1 MTERSRSNG
10 PPART
15 KYRHLFSHVRYEQ
28 FAAGVAGGA
37 ASSLVL
43 QPLDLIKV
51 RFQVHDG
58 HLSSRISYSGIVH
71 AFKSIASDG
80 GVLGLWQGAS
90 PNVVAVSLAW
100 GLYFLGFNTIKG
112 HLQSKNEQ
120 KPLGVGVTLL
130 VGCVTGVGTLSVTN
144 PLFVVKTRMCLQ
156 ASRKN
161 VFRST
166 EKFCSGIVHGLRQI
180 YRNEGM
186 RGLYKGYVPGLIGT
200 THGALQFM
208 AYEQMK
214 SRYNLQRHR
223 DINWKLTNTEYILMA
238 AMSKMFAVTVT
249 YPYQVVRSRLQDA
262 YFRHNGIWDIAVR
275 IVKFEGLSGFYKGLT
290 PNLLRVTPA
299 CSITFVVYENVS
311 RWLSM

>member
-1 MTERSRSNG
+1 
-10 PPART
+10 
-15 KYRHLFSHVRYEQ
+15 
-28 FAAGVAGGA
+28 
-37 ASSLVL
+37 
-43 QPLDLIKV
+43 
-51 RFQVHDG
+51 
-58 HLSSRISYSGIVH
+58 
-71 AFKSIASDG
+71 
-80 GVLGLWQGAS
+80 
-90 PNVVAVSLAW
+90 VAVSTAW
-100 GLYFLGFNTIKG
+100 GLYFLGFNTIKT
-112 HLQSKNEQ
+112 HLQAKNEQ

-130 VGCVTGVGTLSVTN
+130 AGCMTGVGTLTVTN

-156 ASRKN
+156 ASRRN
-161 VFRST
+161 RFRST
-166 EKFCSGIVHGLRQI
+166 EKFCSGIVDGLLKI
-180 YRNEGM
+180 YRNEGI
-186 RGLYKGYVPGLIGT
+186 RGLYMGYVPGLIGT

-262 YFRHNGIWDIAVR
+262 YFLHNGMWDIALR
-275 IVKFEGLSGFYKGLT
+275 IIKFEGLSGFYKGLT

-311 RWLSM
+311 RWLT